1 MSNFS
6 DFIAKNLLVKI
17 IFISIRKIIIR
28 LYNFLGKVK
37 FYSLVKTNSRVI
49 CAYSVELKYPE
60 NLIIG
65 KGVVIGPECVLGMK
79 SKLTIDDGVVL
90 SKGVVLETAGLN
102 YKNKPPYIHI
112 SKEIKIG
119 KNTWIGTRAIIL
131 SGVNIGEN
139 CIVGAG
145 TVVTKNI
152 PNNMI
157 AVGNPMKIISKGQL

>member
-1 MSNFS
+1 MSKLS
-6 DFIAKNLLVKI
+6 DFIAKNILVKI
-17 IFISIRKIIIR
+17 IFIFMDKTITRI
-28 LYNFLGKVK
+28 YNFFGKVK
-37 FYSLVKTNSRVI
+37 FYSLVETNSKVV
-49 CAYSVELKYPE
+49 CAYSVEIKYPK

-65 KGVVIGPECVLGMK
+65 NGVVIGPECVLGMK
-79 SKLTIDDGVVL
+79 SQLIIADGVVL
-90 SKGVVLETAGLN
+90 SKGVVVETAGLN
-102 YKNKPPYIHI
+102 YKNEPPYVHI

-152 PNNMI
+152 PNNGI
-157 AVGNPMKIISKGQL
+157 AVGNPMKIISKG